1 MSEKKVDK
9 LDKEVEVIY
18 EVSEYLSAS
27 EQNLLLFYWKD
38 IRDTKEAKAFYKL
51 SRAFLKVANKSK
63 AKEVMRESLAIL
75 GVLELL
81 IQLSGKYEKEFYE
94 MYKGYKGKLLID
106 NENNY

>member
-38 IRDTKEAKAFYKL
+38 IRDTKEAKTFYKL
-51 SRAFLKVANKSK
+51 SRAFLKVANKTK
-63 AKEVMRESLAIL
+63 AKEVMRESLTIL
-75 GVLELL
+75 RVLDLL
-81 IQLSGKYEKEFYE
+81 IELSDKHEKEFYE
-94 MYKGYKGKLLID
+94 LYKGYKGKLLID
-106 NENNY
+106 NEDNY